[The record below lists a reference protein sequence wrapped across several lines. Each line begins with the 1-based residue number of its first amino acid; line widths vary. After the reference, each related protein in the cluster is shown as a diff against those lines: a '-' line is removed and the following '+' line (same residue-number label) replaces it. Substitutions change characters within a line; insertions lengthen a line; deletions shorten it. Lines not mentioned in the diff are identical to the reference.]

1 MITVRCGDL
10 QISEN
15 GIEDVFLK
23 LFLCTHCSR
32 KSQLATGLTQTLRKK
47 IKLTRRELKVRLAF
61 LHRMSLFKSNDT
73 PAHARGVVFR
83 SLITDV
89 PGYL

>member
-23 LFLCTHCSR
+23 LFLCTHCRR

-47 IKLTRRELKVRLAF
+47 IKLTRRELKVRLVSCIY
-61 LHRMSLFKSNDT
+61 SLKVT
-73 PAHARGVVFR
+73 THPHTHARGVVFR